1 MPVKIGLVI
10 NRGQYNQTQNQ
21 TQKSHFLN
29 KNVENQLAAAA
40 APAPVL
46 ATNTPPG
53 INLRRVMNAP
63 KTGCKSCGS

>member
-10 NRGQYNQTQNQ
+10 NRGQLNQVQRPNVLT
-21 TQKSHFLN
+21 K
-29 KNVENQLAAAA
+29 KVENKLS
-40 APAPVL
+40 APAPAPAAL
-46 ATNTPPG
+46 TTNTPPG